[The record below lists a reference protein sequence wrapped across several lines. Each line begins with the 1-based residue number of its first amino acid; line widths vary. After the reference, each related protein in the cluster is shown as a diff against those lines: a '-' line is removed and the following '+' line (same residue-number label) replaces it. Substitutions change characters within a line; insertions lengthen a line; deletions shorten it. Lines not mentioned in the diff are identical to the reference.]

1 MKSIITAMCLATA
14 LVSYAQDAA
23 KDNSASAPAHAMPE
37 AVLKKTGG
45 IVTKRGEGKIV
56 IVNCQNAIDEKTI
69 SERANRLG
77 RLLKCNVEIRR
88 GDWSVSAKV
97 PDDANFAIYIIR
109 DGKLPM
115 SLVAAESGW
124 GAINTVG
131 LDSGDRFSKE
141 LTRVFA
147 LTVGAMCSRNI
158 NSPMQP
164 VSNPQ
169 SLDKVL
175 TDNIMRDMIDSLRI
189 NMKARG
195 MTEMKVATYRKACQ
209 EGWAPEPTNDV
220 QRTIWKQVHAIPDKP
235 ITIEFDPK
243 KDK

>member
-1 MKSIITAMCLATA
+1 MCLAFA
-14 LVSYAQDAA
+14 LVSFAQDTV
-23 KDNSASAPAHAMPE
+23 KGDGEPVSPSHAIPE

-45 IVTKRGEGKIV
+45 IVAKRGEGKIV
-56 IVNCQNAIDEKTI
+56 IVNCQNTIDEKLI

-77 RLLKCNVEIRR
+77 RLLKCGVEIRR
-88 GDWSVSAKV
+88 GEWNVSVKT
-97 PDDANFAIYIIR
+97 PDDANFAIYVIR
-109 DGKLPM
+109 DDKLPM
-115 SLVAAESGW
+115 SLIAVESGW
-124 GAINTVG
+124 GAVNTEN

-164 VSNPQ
+164 VANPK
-169 SLDKVL
+169 SLDKIM

-195 MTEMKVATYRKACQ
+195 MTETKVATYRKACQ
-209 EGWAPEPTNDV
+209 EGWAPAPTNEY
-220 QRTIWKQVHAIPDKP
+220 QKAIWDEVRKLPEKP
-235 ITIEFDPK
+235 IQIKFDPK
-243 KDK
+243 KGR

>member
-1 MKSIITAMCLATA
+1 MKSIITAVCLASA
-14 LVSYAQDAA
+14 LVSFAQDAA
-23 KDNSASAPAHAMPE
+23 KENAVPVSTPHAIPE

-45 IVTKRGEGKIV
+45 IIAKRGEGKIV
-56 IVNCQNAIDEKTI
+56 IVNCQDAIDEKII

-77 RLLKCNVEIRR
+77 RLLKCGVEIRR
-88 GDWSVSAKV
+88 GEWNVSAKI

-109 DGKLPM
+109 DSKLPM
-115 SLVAAESGW
+115 SLVAVESGW
-124 GAINTVG
+124 GAVNTVN
-131 LDSGDRFSKE
+131 LDPGDRFSKE

-147 LTVGAMCSRNI
+147 LTVGAMCSRNV

-164 VSNPQ
+164 VTSPK

-195 MTEMKVATYRKACQ
+195 MTETKVSTYRKACQ
-209 EGWAPEPTNDV
+209 EGWAPAPTNDV
-220 QRTIWKQVHAIPDKP
+220 QKAIWKEVHSIPDKP
-235 ITIEFDPK
+235 MTIEYQPK
-243 KDK
+243 KK